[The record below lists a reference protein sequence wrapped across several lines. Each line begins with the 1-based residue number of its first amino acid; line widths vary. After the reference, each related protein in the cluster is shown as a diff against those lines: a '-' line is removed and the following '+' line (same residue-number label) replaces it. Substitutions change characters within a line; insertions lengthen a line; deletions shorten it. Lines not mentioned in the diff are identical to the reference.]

1 MTAAGLRRCERHY
14 ELGDGI
20 AIVET
25 LASRTRLRALSIDS
39 IAATETEWDTLTAA
53 FTALGGELGAKL
65 AREDEF

>member
-1 MTAAGLRRCERHY
+1 MVLQSWRLSRAAHAFEP
-14 ELGDGI
+14 
-20 AIVET
+20 
-25 LASRTRLRALSIDS
+25 LSIDS